1 MMGLVPLERRPQE
14 LSSSFL
20 NVKIQEDDSLLPR
33 RWFSPIPNHDGIL
46 IVYIW
51 PQNYSSLGNWLLG
64 RMLFF
69 PLQPGVEKRLT
80 VVGQNPFPGHLGVA
94 RVRTRGCGAPTQALP
109 PASPEL
115 LPSALRPP
123 RAPGRCTAAGRPPP
137 PGLAASLRAFCPP
150 PRRSSGLWR
159 PWVDARGD
167 QEEGARHHAEE
178 AMPVGP
184 GMTEAARKLSQY
196 RHPVRLFWPK
206 SKCYDY
212 LYQEAEALLKN
223 FPIQATISFYE
234 DSDSEDEIEEL
245 TCEN

>member
-1 MMGLVPLERRPQE
+1 METWQPLASGARERARRRRRLPPAAPDRPAPRGGA
-14 LSSSFL
+14 
-20 NVKIQEDDSLLPR
+20 DS
-33 RWFSPIPNHDGIL
+33 
-46 IVYIW
+46 
-51 PQNYSSLGNWLLG
+51 
-64 RMLFF
+64 
-69 PLQPGVEKRLT
+69 
-80 VVGQNPFPGHLGVA
+80 
-94 RVRTRGCGAPTQALP
+94 GCGASPTPALP

-123 RAPGRCTAAGRPPP
+123 PTPGPRSAVGSS
-137 PGLAASLRAFCPP
+137 PGSGLTSPLRAFCPP
-150 PRRSSGLWR
+150 PRRSAGLWR

-167 QEEGARHHAEE
+167 GEEGARHHAAE
-178 AMPVGP
+178 AMPDGP
-184 GMTEAARKLSQY
+184 GMTEAAGKLSQY

-245 TCEN
+245 ICEN